1 MSLYV
6 DSELN
11 HNCKG
16 YPNCQNVFENIPLF
30 IKNVKL
36 FVSVLRQIKVQKQ
49 VMNVP

>member
-1 MSLYV
+1 M
-6 DSELN
+6 DSKFN
-11 HNCKG
+11 HDGNG